1 MANFY
6 QAKKTKP
13 QQQKHQVVMIEKLD
27 HQGAGIAYF
36 NNKPMFVEGA
46 LPQEQVLVQPIEEK
60 SKFSRGKLIAIQ
72 KASAQRIEPFCPH
85 YHHCGGC
92 NLQHLDH
99 DDQIAHK
106 AHSLQ
111 NLMKKFSDEEITLS
125 EPIRSQSQGYRR
137 RARISVFFDSK
148 KQQLQFGFRQKAS
161 KHIANVTDCPV
172 LEPSLNLLLPE
183 IKSLLLQFD
192 HPRAIGHVEVVF
204 DGNRRAVLLRHT
216 ESLTEQE
223 RDLLLA
229 FASNQQVTVY
239 WLDNDGELHC
249 LAGQPLQ
256 CVETGNK
263 IDFLPTD
270 FIQVNQAVNQAMV
283 KQAVEWLAITKTDR
297 ILDLFCGLGNFS
309 LALAQQAQSVVGV
322 EGIQAMVDRAR
333 SNAQINQLDNL
344 EFYQADLEQDLT
356 QAPWAKKAFDK
367 ILLDPARAG
376 ASGIIDKVAELGAST
391 VVYVSCNPTTLARD
405 SHSLQNQGYQL
416 KRLAMMDMF
425 PHTSHLESMALF
437 VKSQSVK
444 NKSVKNKSKSA
455 KQHNNHAKNTKN
467 GRVKPSKLKLF

>member
-13 QQQKHQVVMIEKLD
+13 NNQKHQVITIEKLD
-27 HQGAGIAYF
+27 HQGAGIGYW
-36 NNKPMFVEGA
+36 NKKPMFVDGA
-46 LPQEQVLVQPIEEK
+46 LPQEQVLVQTIEEK
-60 SKFSRGKLIAIQ
+60 SKFSRGKIITIQ
-72 KASAQRIEPFCPH
+72 QASSQRIEPFCPH

-92 NLQHLDH
+92 NLQHLSH

-106 AHSLQ
+106 AKSLSS
-111 NLMKKFSDEEITLS
+111 LMAKFAPQELSLS
-125 EPIRSQSQGYRR
+125 ETIRSQDQGYRR

-148 KQQLQFGFRQKAS
+148 TQQLQFGFRQKAS
-161 KHIANVTDCPV
+161 KNIANVTDCPV
-172 LEPSLNLLLPE
+172 LEPGLNALLPE
-183 IKSLLLQFD
+183 IKAMLANFD
-192 HPRAIGHVEVVF
+192 NPRALGHVEVVF
-204 DGNRRAVLLRHT
+204 DGERKALLLRHT
-216 ESLTEQE
+216 AELSKNEKQ
-223 RDLLLA
+223 LLLS
-229 FASNQQVTVY
+229 FASQHTVTVY
-239 WLDNDGELHC
+239 WLDNQAKLHC
-249 LAGQPLQ
+249 LIGEALQ

-283 KQAVEWLAITKTDR
+283 KQAVEWLEITKTDR

-309 LALAQQAQSVVGV
+309 LAMAQQAHSVVGV

-344 EFYQADLEQDLT
+344 EFYQADLEQDFT
-356 QAPWAKKAFDK
+356 QTPWAKKAFDK

-376 ASGIIDKVAELGAST
+376 ASGIIDKMAELGAQT

-405 SHSLQNQGYQL
+405 SHSLQQQGYQL

-437 VKSQSVK
+437 VKTKKQPS
-444 NKSVKNKSKSA
+444 KSKKA
-455 KQHNNHAKNTKN
+455 TGN
-467 GRVKPSKLKLF
+467 KPTKLKLF